1 MNVRFFFISGCPVTF
16 TCTKSLSD
24 IKNIAMKII
33 TIIVFVFFIS
43 AFSSRAQSQANEGNE
58 PIDAYTRFDFIPGGE
73 ILFMDD
79 FSAEN
84 IGDFPARWNTNGSGE
99 VVASGDDKMFQ
110 LRGSSQYIPE
120 MGSKLPEEF
129 TMEFDLI
136 TQGLSRATSSTANF
150 QVLLDDNNKFN
161 KGKNYAWVRIY
172 LTQFT
177 DVGVKVTS
185 NVNGQKLIDNTLKL
199 DLRKKVVN
207 GIHFSIAV
215 NKKRFR
221 MWADEN
227 KILDVPTLIPVGIQN
242 IKFALEGF
250 SQDFEAAKVYIDNL
264 RIARGGVDLRAKLL
278 TEGKLS
284 TTAITFNTGSDQ
296 LKAESMGI
304 IREIADVLKT
314 NEDIKLKIV
323 GHTDSDGDDTSNL
336 ELSRKRAL
344 AVKNALV
351 SKYDV
356 TEDRLEVDGKGESAP
371 ASPNESPEGK
381 AANRRVEFL
390 KL

>member
-1 MNVRFFFISGCPVTF
+1 MRLTTSILFFAVLFI
-16 TCTKSLSD
+16 
-24 IKNIAMKII
+24 
-33 TIIVFVFFIS
+33 
-43 AFSSRAQSQANEGNE
+43 FSSRVQSQTSEDNE
-58 PIDAYTRFDFIPGGE
+58 PIEAYTRFDFIPGAE
-73 ILFMDD
+73 ILFTDD
-79 FSAEN
+79 FAREN

-99 VVASGDDKMFQ
+99 VVGSGEEKMFQ

-120 MGSKLPEEF
+120 TQGKLPEEF
-129 TMEFDLI
+129 TIEFDLL
-136 TQGLSRATSSTANF
+136 TEGLSRATSSTANF
-150 QVLLDDNNKFN
+150 QILLDDNNKFN
-161 KGKNYAWVRIY
+161 KGKNYAWVRVY

-199 DLRKKVVN
+199 DLRKKVMK
-207 GIHFSIAV
+207 GIHVSIAV

-227 KILDVPTLIPVGIQN
+227 KILDVPTLIPAGIQT

-250 SQDFEAAKVYIDNL
+250 SQDFEAAKVYMDNL
-264 RIARGGVDLRAKLL
+264 RIARGGIDLRTKLL
-278 TEGKLS
+278 SEGKLS
-284 TTAITFNTGSDQ
+284 TTAITFNTNSDQ

-304 IREIADVLKT
+304 IREIADVLNT
-314 NEDIKLKIV
+314 NNDIKLKIV
-323 GHTDSDGDDTSNL
+323 GHTDSDGDDTANL

-351 SKYDV
+351 SKYNV
-356 TEDRLEVDGKGESAP
+356 PEGRLQVDGKGESAP
-371 ASPNESPEGK
+371 AAPNETPEGK

>member
-1 MNVRFFFISGCPVTF
+1 MAALF
-16 TCTKSLSD
+16 SLSG
-24 IKNIAMKII
+24 N
-33 TIIVFVFFIS
+33 
-43 AFSSRAQSQANEGNE
+43 RAQSQVSQSEKSV
-58 PIDAYTRFDFIPGGE
+58 DAYTRFDFIPGNTL
-73 ILFMDD
+73 LFTDD

-99 VVASGDDKMFQ
+99 VVGSGDEKLFQ
-110 LRGSSQYIPE
+110 LRGSSQYIPLLTD
-120 MGSKLPEEF
+120 KLPEEF
-129 TMEFDLI
+129 TIEFDLL

-150 QVLLDDNNKFN
+150 QILLDDNGKFN
-161 KGKNYAWVRIY
+161 KGKNYAWIRVY

-199 DLRKKVVN
+199 DLRKKILN
-207 GIHFSIAV
+207 GIHISIAV

-221 MWADEN
+221 MWVEEN
-227 KILDVPTLIPVGIQN
+227 KIVDVPTLVPAGIQT

-250 SQDFEAAKVYIDNL
+250 SQDFEAAKVYVDNV
-264 RIARGGVDLRAKLL
+264 RIAKGGLDLRAKLL

-284 TTAITFNTGSDQ
+284 TTAITFNVNSDQ
-296 LKAESMGI
+296 LKPESMGI
-304 IREIADVLKT
+304 IREIAEVLNT
-314 NEDIKLKIV
+314 NAAIKVKIV
-323 GHTDSDGDDTSNL
+323 GHTDSDGDDAGNL

-351 SKYDV
+351 TTYNV
-356 TEDRLEVDGKGESAP
+356 PEERLEVDGKGETNP
-371 ASPNESPEGK
+371 AASNDSPEGK